1 MSLNLHQLEVFGA
14 VAERQSVTAAATAL
28 RLSQPA
34 VSRQVKDL
42 ESTLGVKLFER
53 TKRGVRLTEAGT
65 LLSTYAKQLSAL
77 RVEAESAIDDL
88 HSLRRGALTIAA
100 TSTLATYFLPRVL
113 VRFRLKYPG
122 IRVRL
127 LSGDNDA
134 LIDQLLLHE
143 QPFALLSEAEP
154 TNLQLKYRVFMRDA
168 LTPIVGRGARLAR
181 KRNVS
186 ADQFVDAGL
195 VLHDEGMAEAVTAES
210 ALRAAGLEG
219 LPSLRLASTEAIK
232 EAVAAGL
239 GVALLPRLSVQADLD
254 SGRLMRVRVPN
265 LNVTRECYQVTRANQ
280 IETRALRA
288 FLYMVKH
295 AARGSLPKLSDP
307 VTPAI

>member
-14 VAERQSVTAAATAL
+14 VADRQSVTAAAAAL
-28 RLSQPA
+28 MVSQPA

-42 ESTLGVKLFER
+42 EGTLGVKLFER
-53 TKRGVRLTEAGT
+53 TKRGVRLTEAGN
-65 LLSTYAKQLSAL
+65 LLSTYAKQLAAL
-77 RVEAESAIDDL
+77 RAEAESAIDDL

-100 TSTLATYFLPRVL
+100 TPTLATYFLPRVL

-122 IRVRL
+122 IRVQL

-168 LTPIVGRGARLAR
+168 LTPIVARGARLAR
-181 KRNVS
+181 KRFVPVE
-186 ADQFVDAGL
+186 QFADAGL
-195 VLHDEGMAEAVTAES
+195 ILHDEDLPEAMVAEA
-210 ALRAAGLEG
+210 ALRAAGFTG
-219 LPSLRLASTEAIK
+219 RPSLRLGSTEAIK

-239 GVALLPRLSVQADLD
+239 GVAMLPRLSVYADLE
-254 SGRLMRVRVPN
+254 SGRLARVRVQN